1 VAGFLLDTHAFLW
14 MASGDP
20 RLGESAAET
29 ILRNDTDLYLSVASV
44 WELAIK
50 SSLARLK
57 LHLPLAMLVR
67 QQLERN
73 AIRLLEVGFEHA
85 LRVETL
91 PFIHRDPF
99 DRLLIAQALEEDLTL
114 LSRDDVLD
122 DYAVRRVWM

>member
-20 RLGESAAET
+20 RLGDSAAAT

-57 LHLPLAMLVR
+57 LHLPLEMLVR
-67 QQLERN
+67 QQRERN
-73 AIRLLEVGFEHA
+73 AIRLLDVALQHA
-85 LRVETL
+85 LRVEML

-99 DRLLIAQALEEDLTL
+99 DRLLIAQALEEDLTI
-114 LSRDDVLD
+114 LSRDDLLD
-122 DYAVRRVWM
+122 DYAVRRVWT